1 MVLGFL
7 TKINGV
13 QHRAALFKFTGTDLY
28 IWDSLDNSGGFLS
41 LLDLEMNKSHSVG
54 IPNELHRSY
63 HRSGRRHL
71 RIDHSGTHV
80 LTGVRKEGRLDEVN
94 TWKAVRRTP
103 VPLEQWFPWE
113 MNAGP
118 CDVTG
123 EFVPGGMRENLVR
136 EELENGPEETHPRA
150 DRRPFATDRSGHR
163 QRKTHPTGVP
173 RSRNQGTE
181 LLPLAQGVRRSEA
194 GTGTTS
200 ERAGEGELAAAT
212 TSD

>member
-118 CDVTG
+118 WNKISRTVTLEKS
-123 EFVPGGMRENLVR
+123 EFGDGVYLASYICCNRHLDQLLARKESHQNWLIPG
-136 EELENGPEETHPRA
+136 
-150 DRRPFATDRSGHR
+150 
-163 QRKTHPTGVP
+163 KTHSVAIFG
-173 RSRNQGTE
+173 E
-181 LLPLAQGVRRSEA
+181 PL
-194 GTGTTS
+194 
-200 ERAGEGELAAAT
+200 
-212 TSD
+212 